1 MSSWELEW
9 WKIMFNDGMLI
20 GIFVGLANCDIRIE
34 SNYRSNLGY
43 TIKPRIQIR
52 GELPFLKQLKHALEM
67 RQTSPHLKEIEGTN
81 RNKPIITISRI
92 HDLSIVCRMVPDY
105 LEDARN
111 QWKDFKRVIEI
122 IENKKHLSL
131 EGLDEI
137 LKIKELI

>member
-1 MSSWELEW
+1 
-9 WKIMFNDGMLI
+9 MFNDDILI
-20 GIFVGLANCDIRIE
+20 GIFIGLANCDIRVE
-34 SNYRSNLGY
+34 SNYRANLGY

-52 GELPFLKQLKHALEM
+52 GELPFLKQLSHALEM
-67 RQTSPHLKEIEGTN
+67 RQIRPHLKEREGTN

-92 HDLSIVCRMVPDY
+92 GDLSTVCDKIPDY

-111 QWKDFKRVIEI
+111 QWKDFKRVVELIK
-122 IENKKHLSL
+122 NKKHLSL